1 MMNFESKTLVI
12 GHAGGKTTGPENTLK
27 AFKRAI
33 QLKADY
39 IELDLRLCKDHEI
52 VIFHDPDT
60 FNITGVPGLVK
71 DKTLKELKTLNVGE
85 GEKMPTF
92 QEVIELA
99 NSKINLLLH
108 IADAHMEDQI
118 INLLKEYAYIEKTI
132 VSCMIHR
139 YLFKYR
145 GLEPNLKLAAL
156 ENLYSEELA
165 KWDIRRK
172 LIDNAIKNKF
182 YAINPEYHIVDAQF
196 ITYAHQRN
204 LKIFPWTVNEE
215 SIMRKLIDLGVDGI
229 ITDDISLLNEALGKS
244 F

>member
-1 MMNFESKTLVI
+1 MMNFKNKTLII

-27 AFKRAI
+27 AFKKAI

-39 IELDLRLCKDHEI
+39 IELDLRLSKDNEI

-60 FNITGVPGLVK
+60 INITGVPGLVK
-71 DKTLKELKTLNVGE
+71 NKTLKELKTLNVGE

-99 NSKINLLLH
+99 NHKIKLLLH
-108 IADAHMEDQI
+108 IAVAHMEDQVI
-118 INLLKEYAYIEKTI
+118 DLLKENAYIEKTI

-156 ENLYSEELA
+156 VNLYSEGLA

-172 LIDNAIKNKF
+172 LIDDAVKNKF
-182 YAINPEYHIVDAQF
+182 YAINPEYHIVDAPF

-215 SIMRKLIDLGVDGI
+215 TIMRNLINLGVDGI
-229 ITDDISLLNEALGKS
+229 ITDDLALLNEVIEEI